1 MDSSTLAYLL
11 FFVSTVLVIFSAYN
25 YFAKERVARQAV
37 NRRLFVVES
46 TGNNIEALNILRR
59 ERGIFGDSRWP
70 ALQTLQDWLIQTGLR
85 FDRWGLFFAFTAF
98 ASGVTAMT
106 AITLDFELKA
116 FPIGA
121 AISIVAAFVV
131 LRSLRARRI
140 AQFGLQLPEVLEV
153 IVRSLRSGHPLPAA
167 FSLVARETRDPAGTE
182 FGMAF
187 DEIAYGLDV
196 TSAIKNLSRRVG
208 DPDLLY
214 VVTSIAVQSE
224 SGGNLSEILARLAT
238 TIRERQKL
246 RLKIAAMTAEGR
258 LSGVMLTALPFVVF
272 FLISWISPEYF
283 GAVWEN
289 PVFINTMRVAA
300 LLLLVGHVV
309 MKRLV
314 NFKF

>member
-1 MDSSTLAYLL
+1 MDGTSLAYLL
-11 FFVSTVLVIFSAYN
+11 IFVSTMLVVLSTYN
-25 YFAKERVARQAV
+25 YFAKERVARLAI
-37 NRRLFVVES
+37 NRRLSVLDE
-46 TGNNIEALNILRR
+46 TGNNTEALNILRQ

-70 ALQTLQDWLIQTGLR
+70 ALQALRDWLIQTGLR
-85 FDRWGLFFAFTAF
+85 FDRWGLFFAFAAF
-98 ASGVTAMT
+98 TSGVTTMT
-106 AITLDFELKA
+106 ALVMDFELIA

-121 AISIVAAFVV
+121 ALSIAITAFV
-131 LRSLRARRI
+131 LRFLRARRI
-140 AQFGLQLPEVLEV
+140 AQFGQQLPEVLEI

-167 FSLVARETRDPAGTE
+167 FALVAKESRDPAGSE

-208 DPDLLY
+208 DPDLVY

-224 SGGNLSEILARLAT
+224 SGGNLSEILARLST

-258 LSGVMLTALPFVVF
+258 LSGAMLTALPLVVF
-272 FLISWISPEYF
+272 LLISWISPEYF
-283 GAVWEN
+283 GAVWEK
-289 PVFINTMRVAA
+289 PAFVNTMRVAG
-300 LLLLVGHVV
+300 LLLIVGHVV